1 MKKSKIDFQGWILRS
16 LQILSYRYSGFEE
29 NNFNIESF
37 PSSEATVPKDWG
49 AKSLGGVRTPGTRC
63 VGWA

>member
-1 MKKSKIDFQGWILRS
+1 MKTEFYDLYKFDFIEILFVKN
-16 LQILSYRYSGFEE
+16 L
-29 NNFNIESF
+29 NVESF